1 MQDLIKKASTP
12 ELRERCAFA
21 ARRNS
26 HYTQLQS
33 TGTQL
38 AEHMLEETVDE
49 LCELLGL
56 PETLIK
62 SGKAQG
68 GAR

>member
-1 MQDLIKKASTP
+1 MQDLIKKATTQQ
-12 ELRERCAFA
+12 ERQRWAFA
-21 ARRNS
+21 ARRNN
-26 HYTQLQS
+26 HYSGLQ
-33 TGTQL
+33 Q
-38 AEHMLEETVDE
+38 AETALEDSVDE

-68 GAR
+68 GSR